1 MKARLRSYSFLNG
14 PSGAGVLI
22 ERSTTGIWFMNNGS
36 NADSERINADL
47 EKIEDK
53 SIYKNVSVW

>member
-1 MKARLRSYSFLNG
+1 
-14 PSGAGVLI
+14 
-22 ERSTTGIWFMNNGS
+22 MNNGS

-53 SIYKNVSVW
+53 SIYKNVSV